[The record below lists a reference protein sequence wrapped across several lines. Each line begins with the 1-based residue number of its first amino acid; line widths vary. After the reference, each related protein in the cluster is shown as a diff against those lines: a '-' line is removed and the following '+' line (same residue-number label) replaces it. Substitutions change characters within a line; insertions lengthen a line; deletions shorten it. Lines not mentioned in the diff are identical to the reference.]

1 MIRIGF
7 ECALVFLLPALVYFG
22 YRFVMA
28 ETAGRA
34 APNTKLV
41 VDILQDAPLALLF
54 GLGCLLLVGTL
65 LAFATLQ
72 DQNIDKPY
80 QPAIY
85 KNGRIQ

>member
-7 ECALVFLLPALVYFG
+7 ECAVVFLLPTLIYFG
-22 YRFVMA
+22 YRLLTDEMPGSA
-28 ETAGRA
+28 AGHA
-34 APNTKLV
+34 KPV
-41 VDILQDAPLALLF
+41 IDILHGAPLAWLF
-54 GLGCLLLVGTL
+54 ALGCLLLVGTL

-80 QPAIY
+80 TPAVY